1 MILLILGIAFFRNHA
16 IISLI
21 PFAASLL
28 IFTGQTGVEIDRSN
42 RTLKEYNSFAFIK
55 FGKIITFHAM
65 DRIFINS
72 TKQSRQFF
80 TMYAN
85 QSSTFHTQVWNGYL
99 KFDNETKIHLLTTRS
114 KETLSKKLEELAS
127 FLKAD
132 IIDTTQK

>member
-1 MILLILGIAFFRNHA
+1 M
-16 IISLI
+16 
-21 PFAASLL
+21 SLL

-55 FGKIITFHAM
+55 LGKVITYHAV

-72 TKQSRQFF
+72 TKQSQQFS

-99 KFDNETKIHLLTTRS
+99 KFYDGTKIHLLTTRS
-114 KETLSKKLEELAS
+114 KEKLSKKLEELAS
-127 FLKAD
+127 FLKVD